1 MDIEDELEA
10 KFVAAERSFLELED
24 KEFSQHEDIYQVR
37 KLCSRG
43 FIFLVRF
50 AIPLIFDP

>member
-24 KEFSQHEDIYQVR
+24 KEFLQHEDKYQV
-37 KLCSRG
+37 
-43 FIFLVRF
+43 
-50 AIPLIFDP
+50 